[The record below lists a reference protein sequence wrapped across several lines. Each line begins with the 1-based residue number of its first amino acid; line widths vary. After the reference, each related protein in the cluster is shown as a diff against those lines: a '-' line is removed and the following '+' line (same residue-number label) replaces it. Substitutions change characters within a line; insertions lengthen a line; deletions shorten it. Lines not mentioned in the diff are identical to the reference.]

1 MRNVI
6 AAYAACLTLLG
17 AFTVVGAV
25 LLFDAT
31 GPSDAAEAA
40 ANRNSFNLV
49 AWELE
54 HFPQKW
60 LYKIG
65 GIFRN
70 EQGSDDD
77 ALRRYFELGDE
88 IGRLTAVSPGADELA
103 QAEDER
109 NGLEARVEDIIE
121 GRVTSVLE
129 DQHLALE
136 PPLFSDLGLIF
147 PPVDFELDPPPR
159 VLAVS
164 PRDRIDLDGSY
175 LLTPGLSGQ
184 AALDVESDVERDD
197 PDIAALVVTS
207 GGVATYPSVINEGRS
222 YERIVDTVFHE
233 WLHQYLIFFP
243 LGRSYFEGGEARTLN
258 ESVANIAGSELARLY
273 FEKYGPLEAEPPSS
287 TPEPSATPEP
297 TPAPSP
303 GPATE
308 PFDFTV
314 EMRALRVTV
323 EEMLAEGRIDE
334 AEKLMESKR
343 DEFEANGIYVRRLN
357 QAYFAFYGFYA
368 DTAASIDPIGPKL
381 ATLLDRSG
389 SPGEFVRQAS
399 AISTQAGLDRLLSGD

>member
-1 MRNVI
+1 MRYVI

-17 AFTVVGAV
+17 AFAIVGAAFV
-25 LLFDAT
+25 FEAS

-40 ANRNSFNLV
+40 ANRNSFNLIT
-49 AWELE
+49 WELK
-54 HFPQKW
+54 HLPQKW

-65 GIFRN
+65 GVFRD
-70 EQGSDDD
+70 ERGSDDE

-88 IGRLTAVSPGADELA
+88 IDRLAANAPGSDELA
-103 QAEDER
+103 RVTDER
-109 NGLEARVEDIIE
+109 GGLEARVEEIIE

-129 DQHLALE
+129 EQGLALE

-164 PRDRIDLDGSY
+164 PRDRIDLEDSY
-175 LLTPGLSGQ
+175 LLTPGLSSE
-184 AALDVESDVERDD
+184 AALAIEGGVEADD
-197 PDIAALVVTS
+197 SGVSALVVTA
-207 GGVATYPSVINEGRS
+207 GGVATYPSVINEGRP
-222 YERIVDTVFHE
+222 YERVVDTVFHE

-273 FEKYGPLEAEPPSS
+273 FEKYGALE
-287 TPEPSATPEP
+287 PETP
-297 TPAPSP
+297 TPTPVPNTTPSPSP
-303 GPATE
+303 GLADE
-308 PFDFTV
+308 PFAFGA
-314 EMRALRVTV
+314 EMQALRVET
-323 EEMLAEGRIDE
+323 EELLADGRIEE
-334 AEKLMESKR
+334 AEALMQRKR
-343 DEFEANGIYVRRLN
+343 DEFAAKGRYIRRLN

-368 DTAASIDPIGPKL
+368 DTPASIDPIGPKL
-381 ATLLDRSG
+381 ATLLDQAG

-399 AISTQAGLDRLLSGD
+399 GITTQDELDRLLGG

>member
-6 AAYAACLTLLG
+6 AAYAACLTLLA
-17 AFTVVGAV
+17 AFAVVGAALV
-25 LLFDAT
+25 FEAA

-49 AWELE
+49 TWELK
-54 HFPQKW
+54 HLPQKW

-70 EQGSDDD
+70 ERGSDDE

-88 IGRLTAVSPGADELA
+88 ADRLAVDAPGSNELA
-103 QAEDER
+103 RAEDER
-109 NGLEARVEDIIE
+109 SGLEARVEDIIE

-129 DQHLALE
+129 EQDLALE
-136 PPLFSDLGLIF
+136 PPLFTDLGLIF
-147 PPVDFELDPPPR
+147 PPVDFEIDPPPR

-164 PRDRIDLDGSY
+164 PRDRIELDESY
-175 LLTPGLSGQ
+175 LLTPGLSSNT
-184 AALDVESDVERDD
+184 ALAIESGVETDD
-197 PDIAALVVTS
+197 PDVSALVVTT

-233 WLHQYLIFFP
+233 WLHHYLIFFP
-243 LGRSYFEGGEARTLN
+243 LGRSYLKGGEARTLN

-273 FEKYGPLEAEPPSS
+273 FEKYGPLEPEAPPT
-287 TPEPSATPEP
+287 TPGPS
-297 TPAPSP
+297 PAPSP
-303 GPATE
+303 TPGPVDN
-308 PFDFTV
+308 PFDFGA
-314 EMRALRVTV
+314 EMRALRLDV
-323 EEMLAEGRIDE
+323 EQMLADGRIEE
-334 AEKLMESKR
+334 AEALMERKR
-343 DEFEANGIYVRRLN
+343 DEFEAKGRYIRRLN

-368 DTAASIDPIGPKL
+368 DTPASIDPIGPKL
-381 ATLLDRSG
+381 AALLEQAG

-399 AISTQAGLDRLLSGD
+399 GITTQGELDRLLGG

>member
-6 AAYAACLTLLG
+6 AAYAACLTLLA
-17 AFTVVGAV
+17 AFAVVGAALV
-25 LLFDAT
+25 FEAA

-49 AWELE
+49 TWELK
-54 HFPQKW
+54 HLPQKW

-70 EQGSDDD
+70 ERGSDDE

-88 IGRLTAVSPGADELA
+88 ADRLAVDAPGSNELA
-103 QAEDER
+103 RAEDER
-109 NGLEARVEDIIE
+109 SGLEARVEDIIE

-129 DQHLALE
+129 EQDLALE
-136 PPLFSDLGLIF
+136 PPLFTDLGLIF
-147 PPVDFELDPPPR
+147 PPVDFEIDPPPR

-164 PRDRIDLDGSY
+164 PRDRIELDESY
-175 LLTPGLSGQ
+175 LLTPGLSSNT
-184 AALDVESDVERDD
+184 ALAIESGVETDD
-197 PDIAALVVTS
+197 PDVSALVVTT
-207 GGVATYPSVINEGRS
+207 GGVATYPSVIREGRS

-233 WLHQYLIFFP
+233 WLHHYLIFFP

-273 FEKYGPLEAEPPSS
+273 FEKYGPLEPEAPP
-287 TPEPSATPEP
+287 P
-297 TPAPSP
+297 TPGPSLAPSP
-303 GPATE
+303 TAETVDD
-308 PFDFTV
+308 PFDFGT
-314 EMRALRVTV
+314 EMRALRVDV
-323 EEMLAEGRIDE
+323 EEMLADGRIEE
-334 AEKLMESKR
+334 AEALMERKR
-343 DEFEANGIYVRRLN
+343 AEFEAKGRYIRRLN

-368 DTAASIDPIGPKL
+368 DTPASIDPIGPKL
-381 ATLLDRSG
+381 AALLEQAG

-399 AISTQAGLDRLLSGD
+399 GITTQGELDRLLGGG

>member
-1 MRNVI
+1 MRYAI

-17 AFTVVGAV
+17 TFALVGAV
-25 LLFDAT
+25 LVFEAT

-40 ANRNSFNLV
+40 ANRHSFNLIT
-49 AWELE
+49 WELE

-65 GIFRN
+65 SIFRD
-70 EQGSDDD
+70 EDGSDDD

-88 IGRLTAVSPGADELA
+88 IGRLAVEAPGSDELSR
-103 QAEDER
+103 AEDER
-109 NGLEARVEDIIE
+109 GGLEARVEDIIE

-129 DQHLALE
+129 EQGLALE

-164 PRDRIDLDGSY
+164 PRDRIELEDSY
-175 LLTPGLSGQ
+175 LLAPGLSRET
-184 AALDVESDVERDD
+184 ALDIEGEVEADD
-197 PDIAALVVTS
+197 PGVSALVVTS

-222 YERIVDTVFHE
+222 YERIVDTAFHE

-273 FEKYGPLEAEPPSS
+273 FEKYGPLEPAP
-287 TPEPSATPEP
+287 PSATPGPSLPPGP
-297 TPAPSP
+297 TPVPTA
-303 GPATE
+303 E
-308 PFDFTV
+308 PFDFTAQ
-314 EMRALRVTV
+314 MRALRLDV
-323 EEMLAEGRIDE
+323 EELLADGRIEE
-334 AEKLMESKR
+334 AEALMETKR
-343 DEFEANGIYVRRLN
+343 DEFEARGHYIRRLN

-368 DTAASIDPIGPKL
+368 DTPASIDPIGPKL
-381 ATLLDRSG
+381 ATLLDRAG
-389 SPGEFVRQAS
+389 SPGEFVRRAS
-399 AISTQAGLDRLLSGD
+399 GITTQAELDKLLGS

>member
-1 MRNVI
+1 MRYVI

-17 AFTVVGAV
+17 AFAIVGAAFV
-25 LLFDAT
+25 FEAS

-40 ANRNSFNLV
+40 ANRNSFNLIT
-49 AWELE
+49 WELK
-54 HFPQKW
+54 HLPQKW

-65 GIFRN
+65 GVLRD
-70 EQGSDDD
+70 ERGSDDE

-88 IGRLTAVSPGADELA
+88 IDRLAANAPGSDELA
-103 QAEDER
+103 RVTDER
-109 NGLEARVEDIIE
+109 GGLEARVEEIIE

-129 DQHLALE
+129 EQGLALE

-164 PRDRIDLDGSY
+164 PRDRIDLEDSY
-175 LLTPGLSGQ
+175 LLTPGLSSE
-184 AALDVESDVERDD
+184 AALAIEGGVEADD
-197 PDIAALVVTS
+197 SGVSALVVTA
-207 GGVATYPSVINEGRS
+207 GGVATYPSVINEGRP
-222 YERIVDTVFHE
+222 YERVVDTVFHE

-273 FEKYGPLEAEPPSS
+273 FEKYGALE
-287 TPEPSATPEP
+287 PETP
-297 TPAPSP
+297 TPTSVPNTTPSPSP
-303 GPATE
+303 GPADE
-308 PFDFTV
+308 PFDFGA
-314 EMRALRVTV
+314 EMQALRVET
-323 EEMLAEGRIDE
+323 EELLADGRIEE
-334 AEKLMESKR
+334 AEALMQRKR
-343 DEFEANGIYVRRLN
+343 DEFAAKGRYIRRLN

-368 DTAASIDPIGPKL
+368 DTPASIDPIGPKL
-381 ATLLDRSG
+381 ATLLDQAG

-399 AISTQAGLDRLLSGD
+399 GITTQDELDRLLGG

>member
-1 MRNVI
+1 MMRYVI

-17 AFTVVGAV
+17 VFVVVAAV
-25 LLFDAT
+25 IVFDAA

-40 ANRNSFNLV
+40 ANRNSFNLIT
-49 AWELE
+49 WELE
-54 HFPQKW
+54 HLPQKW

-65 GIFRN
+65 GVFRD

-88 IGRLTAVSPGADELA
+88 IDRLAASAPGSDELA
-103 QAEDER
+103 LAEDER
-109 NGLEARVEDIIE
+109 GDLEARVEDIIE

-129 DQHLALE
+129 GQDLALE
-136 PPLFSDLGLIF
+136 PPLFTDLGLIF

-164 PRDRIDLDGSY
+164 PRDRIELDDSY
-175 LLTPGLSGQ
+175 LLTPGLSSET
-184 AALDVESDVERDD
+184 ALAIEGGVETDD
-197 PDIAALVVTS
+197 HAVSALVVTA

-222 YERIVDTVFHE
+222 YGRIVDTVFHE

-273 FEKYGPLEAEPPSS
+273 FEKYGPLEEPAPTPTPDPSS
-287 TPEPSATPEP
+287 TPSP
-297 TPAPSP
+297 TP
-303 GPATE
+303 GPADE
-308 PFDFTV
+308 PFDFGA
-314 EMRALRVTV
+314 EMRALRVEV
-323 EEMLAEGRIDE
+323 EEMLADGRIEE
-334 AEKLMESKR
+334 AEALMQQKR
-343 DEFEANGIYVRRLN
+343 DEFETKGRYIRRLN

-368 DTAASIDPIGPKL
+368 DTPASIDPIGPKL
-381 ATLLDRSG
+381 ATLLDQAG
-389 SPGEFVRQAS
+389 SPGEFVRLAS
-399 AISTQAGLDRLLSGD
+399 GITTQGELDRLLGG

>member
-1 MRNVI
+1 MRYVI

-17 AFTVVGAV
+17 AFAIVGAAFV
-25 LLFDAT
+25 FEAS

-40 ANRNSFNLV
+40 ANRNSFNLIT
-49 AWELE
+49 WELK
-54 HFPQKW
+54 HLPQKW

-65 GIFRN
+65 GVFRD
-70 EQGSDDD
+70 ERGSDDE

-88 IGRLTAVSPGADELA
+88 IDRLAANAPGSDELA
-103 QAEDER
+103 RVTDER
-109 NGLEARVEDIIE
+109 GGLEARVEEIIE

-129 DQHLALE
+129 EQGLALE

-164 PRDRIDLDGSY
+164 PRDRIDLEDSY
-175 LLTPGLSGQ
+175 LLTPGLSSE
-184 AALDVESDVERDD
+184 AALAIEGGVEADD
-197 PDIAALVVTS
+197 SGVSALVVTA
-207 GGVATYPSVINEGRS
+207 GGVATYPSVINEGRP
-222 YERIVDTVFHE
+222 YERVVDTVFHE

-273 FEKYGPLEAEPPSS
+273 FEKYGALE
-287 TPEPSATPEP
+287 PETP
-297 TPAPSP
+297 TPTSVPNTTPSPSP
-303 GPATE
+303 GPADE
-308 PFDFTV
+308 PFDFGA
-314 EMRALRVTV
+314 EMQALRVET
-323 EEMLAEGRIDE
+323 EELLADGRIEE
-334 AEKLMESKR
+334 AEALMQRKR
-343 DEFEANGIYVRRLN
+343 DEFAAKGRYIRRLN

-368 DTAASIDPIGPKL
+368 DTPASIDPIGPKL
-381 ATLLDRSG
+381 ATLLDQAG

-399 AISTQAGLDRLLSGD
+399 GITTQDELDRLLGG